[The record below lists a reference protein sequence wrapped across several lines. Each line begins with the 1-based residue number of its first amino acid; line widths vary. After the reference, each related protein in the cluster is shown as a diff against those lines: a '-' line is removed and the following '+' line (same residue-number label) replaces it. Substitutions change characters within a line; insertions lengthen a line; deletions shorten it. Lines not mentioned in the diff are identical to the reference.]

1 MYDARAWSNMLF
13 RRWMRTETSP
23 FPQKWH
29 PSTGSGGSGLTLP
42 GRLLPD
48 PEPPPPIGTD
58 IADKLAGGGVVATK
72 KHL

>member
-1 MYDARAWSNMLF
+1 MF
-13 RRWMRTETSP
+13 T
-23 FPQKWH
+23 
-29 PSTGSGGSGLTLP
+29 

-48 PEPPPPIGTD
+48 PESLASIGTD